1 MPLAFRQFLM
11 TNFLS
16 AEFILAFWRANL
28 KISAKCRVQGAM
40 FNAKVFRQCKGT
52 ALQKIAVSP
61 FANRHSL
68 LAAVLPFATRR
79 SPFAAF
85 LPVASRYS
93 PFAAVFPDLPICR
106 PHDLPKTRLGRSLAL
121 PLNSVLRSA
130 LRQT

>member
-28 KISAKCRVQGAM
+28 KISAKCRVQGAV
-40 FNAKVFRQCKGT
+40 FNAEIFRKCRST

-68 LAAVLPFATRR
+68 LAVHHSLPFYQ
-79 SPFAAF
+79 S
-85 LPVASRYS
+85 PVAIRHSLPFFPTCRFADLTIYRKLGSAGTSPSRLIPS
-93 PFAAVFPDLPICR
+93 CV
-106 PHDLPKTRLGRSLAL
+106 
-121 PLNSVLRSA
+121 PLSDKLDGD
-130 LRQT
+130 